1 MFVILKRLN
10 SPNNIALELK
20 EITVLH
26 KVYGIT
32 QDPET
37 KNYMVVCNEKCNA
50 ITSEFVDKI
59 TMHHKFYGI
68 TLDLETKNYMVVLA
82 YNLNDIT
89 PEFTI
94 NEIAINHKNLRIR

>member
-1 MFVILKRLN
+1 MFVILKSLN
-10 SPNNIALELK
+10 NP
-20 EITVLH
+20 
-26 KVYGIT
+26 
-32 QDPET
+32 D
-37 KNYMVVCNEKCNA
+37 A

-94 NEIAINHKNLRIR
+94 NEIAINHKVYGITQDPEAKIYMNLRIR